1 MTTVFDAA
9 GKGSAKASW
18 ALMGRARADTV
29 EPQSAAAKPS
39 PFSRDA
45 SCKIKKPD
53 MYWSAPRGAVRPVIS
68 AVEIGYVRRSESK
81 SSARRSGKHERR
93 VIARTR
99 RGVPFG
105 TENPGGCGL
114 RTKLAEREKRYSGSS
129 FLRPSTRPRTLSTR
143 YGKMPASLDDTI
155 RHYIENHL
163 YTAAAIALGLG
174 WLIGRPQR
182 PF

>member
-68 AVEIGYVRRSESK
+68 AVEIGYVRRSEISTRSSVRLQPSRHDYISRFLTKRK
-81 SSARRSGKHERR
+81 SSVFLLSGRHFVDDFVLARVRR
-93 VIARTR
+93 
-99 RGVPFG
+99 
-105 TENPGGCGL
+105 NPSVTG
-114 RTKLAEREKRYSGSS
+114 A
-129 FLRPSTRPRTLSTR
+129 
-143 YGKMPASLDDTI
+143 
-155 RHYIENHL
+155 
-163 YTAAAIALGLG
+163 
-174 WLIGRPQR
+174 
-182 PF
+182 